1 MKVFWLALR
10 EPSSTRKGP
19 EVAFCLRLDD
29 RFAAKLEP
37 ELLGRAAR
45 LVGAD
50 IVEKMSESAPPVALK
65 ERERSEK

>member
-1 MKVFWLALR
+1 MKVFWLALTALR

-19 EVAFCLRLDD
+19 EVALAVFWVRLHD

-37 ELLGRAAR
+37 KLLSRAVR

-50 IVEKMSESAPPVALK
+50 IVEKMSESAPPVN
-65 ERERSEK
+65 